1 MSGFCTFL
9 ELTLQNWSRV
19 VRVPAFSFRDCINR
33 AEHELHC
40 TGHFELSHFLSED
53 FSAFCWLLQHLVT
66 HGVL

>member
-1 MSGFCTFL
+1 MSGFYTFL
-9 ELTLQNWSRV
+9 ELTLQNRSRV

-33 AEHELHC
+33 AEHEHQC

-53 FSAFCWLLQHLVT
+53 FSAFCWLLQHIVT